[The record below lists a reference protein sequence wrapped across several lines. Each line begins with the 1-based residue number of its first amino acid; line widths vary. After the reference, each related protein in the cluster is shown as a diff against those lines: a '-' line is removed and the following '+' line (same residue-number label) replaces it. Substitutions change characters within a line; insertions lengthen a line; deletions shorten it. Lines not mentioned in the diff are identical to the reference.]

1 MPQVTPFDN
10 ILAQCRELFC
20 ERLATALA
28 GMLDKAD
35 DALIALESETRDTQ
49 AQALYR
55 EVRDKALPQRDK
67 IEAQFRAQYLREFQQ
82 RTNRAKKI
90 GVDFSDADL
99 PEIEL
104 ALVGEDD
111 LNETLRFNAMTARLR
126 QYCEEELAALDQR
139 VGVLFGDAGLQ
150 SDDNPFTPQAIS
162 DAYKQ
167 TCSQVDT
174 NVEVRLVL
182 LKLFDEFV
190 LDGIRGTY
198 RAVNGLLVQNSILP
212 KLRGMGALRKESAKP
227 ATTAAK
233 SDEQDFFSLLQN
245 LMGKS
250 QTGAAPAVPAPAGAS
265 AQALSAAAH
274 ASVQAAPAATPA
286 SGPAVAAMPGIAR
299 LTGVP
304 GAAAAGGNPQVLQ
317 GGELMHSLTRVQQG
331 DLGGVTGN
339 TLPLAA
345 TVADPGTVNVLREL
359 KATNLGGG
367 MSQMDVMTLD
377 IVALLFDQ
385 LFDDARIPMG
395 VKGLIGRLQIPFL
408 KVAIADKAFFSK
420 RAHPARQM
428 LDTLGEVAARLPAD
442 VNASNP
448 TFARL
453 DEILQGLL
461 EAFEDNIEIF
471 NTVRECLDALVTE
484 EDRRI
489 GEQAQADEK
498 QIEQAESLALAK
510 IVAQTEI
517 KMRLRDAKLPG
528 AVVEFLLRQWIKVLL
543 LVQVKEGEDSDAWK
557 RALETMDLLIW
568 SVGPK
573 DTREERREL
582 VGKLPDLLRSLA
594 DAQIAAGIEDAV
606 RNRFVSELRKL
617 HSEIIAGK
625 AGALLVEPEPAAEPE
640 LAMEPERIDVAT
652 AEVETPEPAEES
664 SSIEMAPEIA
674 AVPEQ
679 SAPVLE
685 PPPVEFGLS
694 PVETPV
700 ERAPAPELI
709 AIVPVPA
716 IEFAPVTSATPV
728 ERAADSLLD
737 LDLTAVLLKPAI
749 EPQPVIPSKPVEPAP
764 AFELPVIDFAPV
776 SQAAPAVP
784 AAKTP
789 VEPPMAFELPQIVK
803 TPAAPAKPQA
813 SAPGPASP
821 TRAVSPPNSKQPL
834 PVKPAGAPAPVA
846 ARPVVP
852 KPAQLESLDMTA
864 PVTVPNPFGK
874 GQVEVA
880 DLDFTV
886 QLGGGPAG
894 ARATSALPPELKL
907 GSWVAILRKHEKE
920 KHQTAKLTFI
930 SPLKTRY
937 LFADRHGKTA
947 LECSQT
953 ELVRRFQLGEV
964 TISKEPSELPLFDR
978 LAEGVAG
985 KLGQPR

>member
-10 ILAQCRELFC
+10 ILAQCRDLFC

-35 DALIALESETRDTQ
+35 DALTTLESETRDTQ

-67 IEAQFRAQYLREFQQ
+67 IEAQFRARYLREFQQ
-82 RTNRAKKI
+82 RSNRAKKI
-90 GVDFSDADL
+90 GDDFADAEL

-111 LNETLRFNAMTARLR
+111 LNETLKFNAMTARLR

-167 TCSQVDT
+167 TCSQVDS

-182 LKLFDEFV
+182 LRLFDEFV

-212 KLRGMGALRKESAKP
+212 KLRGMGGPRKDSAKP
-227 ATTAAK
+227 ATTGAK
-233 SDEQDFFSLLQN
+233 SDEQDFFVLLQN

-250 QTGAAPAVPAPAGAS
+250 QTGAAPAVPPAAGAAAPVVPAAAGAS
-265 AQALSAAAH
+265 
-274 ASVQAAPAATPA
+274 VPAAPAPTHLISTQTPPATTPVSA
-286 SGPAVAAMPGIAR
+286 PAVAAMSGIPPLAS
-299 LTGVP
+299 VP
-304 GAAAAGGNPQVLQ
+304 GAAAALGNPQVLQ

-345 TVADPGTVNVLREL
+345 IVAEPGTVNVLREL

-367 MSQMDVMTLD
+367 MSQMDAMTLD

-385 LFDDARIPMG
+385 LFDDPKIPMG

-428 LDTLGEVAARLPAD
+428 LDTLGEVAARLPLD

-453 DEILQGLL
+453 DEILRGLL
-461 EAFEDNIEIF
+461 EGFEDNIEIF
-471 NTVRECLDALVTE
+471 DTVRGSLDALVTE

-489 GEQAQADEK
+489 EEQAQADEK
-498 QIEQAESLALAK
+498 QIEQEESLALAK
-510 IVAQTEI
+510 TVAQTEI
-517 KMRLRDAKLPG
+517 KMRLRAATLPP
-528 AVVEFLLRQWIKVLL
+528 AVVDFLLQQWIKVLL
-543 LVQVKEGEDSDAWK
+543 LIQVKEGEDSDAWK
-557 RALETMDLLIW
+557 SALETMDLLIW
-568 SVGPK
+568 SVEPK
-573 DTREERREL
+573 DSREERREL
-582 VGKLPDLLRSLA
+582 VGQVPELLKRLA
-594 DAQIAAGIEDAV
+594 DAQAAAGIEDAV
-606 RNRFVSELRKL
+606 RIRFVSELRKL
-617 HSEIIAGK
+617 HSEIIAGN
-625 AGALLVEPEPAAEPE
+625 AGALAAKPKLVAEAEPAADSVPITEVTAEMEAAEPAAESPS
-640 LAMEPERIDVAT
+640 MEI
-652 AEVETPEPAEES
+652 
-664 SSIEMAPEIA
+664 APEIA
-674 AVPEQ
+674 ATPEPP
-679 SAPVLE
+679 APVLE
-685 PPPVEFGLS
+685 QPPIEFGLS
-694 PVETPV
+694 LAHTPV
-700 ERAPAPELI
+700 EAAPAPDPDPIAVVPGPAAAPAIEIPTAELAP
-709 AIVPVPA
+709 AIEPAPA
-716 IEFAPVTSATPV
+716 IEFAPATSAT
-728 ERAADSLLD
+728 
-737 LDLTAVLLKPAI
+737 
-749 EPQPVIPSKPVEPAP
+749 PVEPAP
-764 AFELPVIDFAPV
+764 AFELPVIDFAPAA
-776 SQAAPAVP
+776 QAAPAVP
-784 AAKTP
+784 AAKMP

-803 TPAAPAKPQA
+803 THAAPAKPQT

-821 TRAVSPPNSKQPL
+821 PRPVSPPSAKQPL
-834 PVKPAGAPAPVA
+834 PVKPAMPRAPVA
-846 ARPVVP
+846 VTRA
-852 KPAQLESLDMTA
+852 KQASLDMSA

-886 QLGGGPAG
+886 PLPGATAG
-894 ARATSALPPELKL
+894 AKATSALPPELKL
-907 GSWVAILRKHEKE
+907 GSWVEIVRKHEKE
-920 KHQTAKLTFI
+920 KQQTAKLTFI

-953 ELVRRFQLGEV
+953 ELVRRFQLGEI
-964 TISKEPSELPLFDR
+964 TISKEPTELPLFDR

-985 KLGQPR
+985 KLGQRR